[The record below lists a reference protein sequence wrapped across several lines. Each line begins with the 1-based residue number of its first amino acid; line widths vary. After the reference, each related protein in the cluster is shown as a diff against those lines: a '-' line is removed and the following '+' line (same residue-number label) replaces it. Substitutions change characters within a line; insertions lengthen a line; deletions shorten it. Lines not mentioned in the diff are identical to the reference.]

1 MARSLGLPVTCAV
14 DATAHAHFQPSY
26 RGHGGAHGYE
36 HFKARAAAPLAP
48 APGDDG
54 VLEAGGKTVSCEVLR
69 RAFLARDVAEG
80 EAAAAAEVAAASASV
95 ELV

>member
-1 MARSLGLPVTCAV
+1 M
-14 DATAHAHFQPSY
+14 
-26 RGHGGAHGYE
+26 GHGGAHGYG

-69 RAFLARDVAEG
+69 RAFLARDVAETEG
-80 EAAAAAEVAAASASV
+80 AAEATAASASV